1 MGFEPTISTLTG
13 WRALRAALRGRIGLL
28 LMAQAGFEPAASF
41 VLSEGGLPVAY
52 RAVSRDFRLC
62 PEQESN
68 LHTLGFKPSRS
79 AVGVPG
85 PGC

>member
-1 MGFEPTISTLTG
+1 MTT
-13 WRALRAALRGRIGLL
+13 
-28 LMAQAGFEPAASF
+28 MAQAGVEAAASV

-52 RAVSRDFRLC
+52 RAALMIPFC

-85 PGC
+85 PQSENDPGWTRTIVAWV

>member
-1 MGFEPTISTLTG
+1 MGFEPTISTLTV

-52 RAVSRDFRLC
+52 RAVFGGDSFVPR
-62 PEQESN
+62 
-68 LHTLGFKPSRS
+68 
-79 AVGVPG
+79 AGVEPAHARV
-85 PGC
+85 